1 MRNKSARSAL
11 LLAAIAIMAWSVA
24 ACGSSSQ
31 STGSAT
37 TASSSAAGTSAA
49 NTAAQSATAAQE
61 ISDVG
66 VSGSTS
72 FCGTKKIVLGIHDG
86 FGVNAWSQESLAAVR
101 SEAALCPNVKT
112 VVAIGGGDLQKSISD
127 VNSMVAQGVNA
138 LVLIPDFGQAQL
150 KSIQNATKAGVK
162 VVPWGANP
170 GGVPGKDYVA
180 YVDWSAPASGTRW
193 AKWMVE
199 ALHGKGNVI
208 FTGGPAG
215 NPVGAEQ
222 LAAIVAVFK
231 SHPGMKLLTGDTTW
245 PVTNWDP
252 ATAQK
257 VTSALLAKYPKID
270 GIISNYGTDALASA
284 RAFQAANR
292 KLVPIATLDANGLSC
307 IYKKAGVPLAT
318 ISSRNWLGRI
328 AARKAIAAA
337 EGQQDNEPS
346 TYDLPFFEDSLHG
359 KPLQCSATEAP
370 DFYPS
375 NKITVASIQQYGKP

>member
-66 VSGSTS
+66 VSSSTS